1 MDLTIICEFSEVS
14 FSDNTILGAL
24 SVIFFFKRIWY
35 IVAITAEQ
43 MLPIRS
49 QNQLFIHQQVT
60 VHRYEVGRLGWETLG
75 QPGISARG
83 HTGSCSP
90 NDAD

>member
-14 FSDNTILGAL
+14 FSDNMILGAL
-24 SVIFFFKRIWY
+24 SVIFFFFWSIWY

-49 QNQLFIHQQVT
+49 WNQLFVQQKIT
-60 VHRYEVGRLGWETLG
+60 VHRCEVGSSAVRPQGMQAFGSWEHRER
-75 QPGISARG
+75 PNSA
-83 HTGSCSP
+83 
-90 NDAD
+90 D